1 MGERDSG
8 AGSGKGPQAGIFLL
22 GTARSATA
30 MYVGALPTM
39 LSVQTVNSCFI
50 VIYPTLVSRI

>member
-8 AGSGKGPQAGIFLL
+8 AGSGKGPQVGILIRD
-22 GTARSATA
+22 ARSATA